1 MAKKLTGWELV
12 QALEQ
17 ERIGKLLT
25 KEVRKANMKKYKTV
39 TLSKIKLTECDW
51 LNR

>member
-17 ERIGKLLT
+17 ERIGILLT

-39 TLSKIKLTECDW
+39 TLSKIRLAEFDW